1 MLRKFLA
8 LDLGY
13 TEEDIRRG
21 IAGPSKFWRF
31 QVCDATSDIT
41 DKSTWSA
48 PTIKLSAVSH
58 LLSAWAKLRPKI
70 EPHIEKAKILREGE
84 ELEPARRSR
93 RHLLFGLYQDYLSE
107 LPPTERWSSP
117 RFEFLLPISAVLDLV
132 EADASVSI
140 TAQDLQPLV
149 SKFPEYI
156 ADYRAERAQIAAV
169 SVTPTHLRNGDPSPS
184 ASLTVEEVDR
194 TLNLARNVFSC
205 ERCER
210 CGGQKVISG
219 KSMVTHHQCLD
230 NTWGWNCGQIEIRP
244 GIHVPNAQCRLV
256 LHEVASGVSSRLIA
270 LAGLDPAVATI
281 ADLDKRATRFCVA
294 REDLPH
300 WWTTSYQV
308 FSWRQAV
315 GHSPVTEDVSR

>member
-1 MLRKFLA
+1 MLRRFLA
-8 LDLGY
+8 LGLGY

-41 DKSTWSA
+41 DKSMWSA
-48 PTIKLSAVSH
+48 STMKLSAVSH

-70 EPHIEKAKILREGE
+70 EPHVEKAKILREGE

-210 CGGQKVISG
+210 CGGQEVISG
-219 KSMVTHHQCLD
+219 KFMVTRHQCLH

-244 GIHVPNAQCRLV
+244 GIHVPNAQCRLA

-281 ADLDKRATRFCVA
+281 ADLDERDTRFCVA

-315 GHSPVTEDVSR
+315 GHSPVTEDVSY